1 VWPPNVLHFESN
13 KYDENRHTVS
23 RHRVGNL
30 SAPRYQ
36 LAQQRGAPSPA
47 SRTPPAH
54 FNNWSLD
61 PLTLTVLT
69 GHQSQYWPCS
79 PRQRLATCPQPPR
92 PRGQPLFDEAPS
104 VIHSSRS
111 ARSGHQSVIW
121 LQIPSMT
128 SSRYLQEGLEYSSP
142 PRGSDP
148 RSHPSGPSFESKHH
162 DSPTAR
168 SLLSRS
174 QPTLCQYQSNK
185 RYISTTVA
193 VRTYRSQATTKRF
206 NASGAISCDTRCA
219 HSSYIKLLIEPVNTH
234 LDTAQSS
241 HQTQISLPQQFV
253 NLVAR
258 RPTSKIQRLP

>member
-13 KYDENRHTVS
+13 EYDENRHTVS

-36 LAQQRGAPSPA
+36 LAQQRGAQSPA
-47 SRTPPAH
+47 SRTSPAH
-54 FNNWSLD
+54 FNSSLD
-61 PLTLTVLT
+61 PLTHTVLT
-69 GHQSQYWPCS
+69 DHQSQYWPRS

-111 ARSGHQSVIW
+111 ARSGHQPVTW
-121 LQIPSMT
+121 LQIHST
-128 SSRYLQEGLEYSSP
+128 ASSRYLQEGLEYSSP

-148 RSHPSGPSFESKHH
+148 RSHPSGPPFEYKHY

-206 NASGAISCDTRCA
+206 NASRAISCDTRCA

-234 LDTAQSS
+234 LDTAQSP